1 MKRRNFIT
9 FLGSAAA
16 WPLAALAQPPAMP
29 VIGFLGSESV
39 DLYAGR
45 LRAFL
50 YSITSSARTR
60 IDRGTSRPSALAV
73 LRFTAISNLVGNSL
87 AASRTFLDLETW

>member
-29 VIGFLGSESV
+29 VVGYLGTTTPDDFAFRVAAFDQRLS
-39 DLYAGR
+39 GR
-45 LRAFL
+45 MQ
-50 YSITSSARTR
+50 
-60 IDRGTSRPSALAV
+60 
-73 LRFTAISNLVGNSL
+73 
-87 AASRTFLDLETW
+87 